1 MILQENGTRFCT
13 EGKVFTIGGIICAN
27 DESEYAGLCGT
38 VTEIRSGDD
47 HETENDTPDIYCAFD
62 PPTSE
67 NMVLELESRFSALYG
82 EPKTMD
88 DIALDSVIMAP
99 EMLEPSAE
107 PPAEGVDLS
116 GKMEVVAGIFAKV
129 LQMPDG
135 DLRALRAFPCAPA
148 DEEAASW
155 EVVTEVCSLG
165 GCDMSVYS
173 FENERSARLFAA
185 LLKRTGCRLRYD
197 AACPRCYTEYQR
209 AILKESEDTVV
220 LWDVRMTSAELK
232 HRAELQEWAAQ
243 IQECRSS
250 GLSVSEWCRQQGVTT
265 TLLASFSGIPL
276 SFAEAQILPSKKTV
290 KMLRS
295 GLKK

>member
-173 FENERSARLFAA
+173 FADERSARLFAA

-197 AACPRCYTEYQR
+197 AACPRCYAEYQR
-209 AILKESEDTVV
+209 AILKESED
-220 LWDVRMTSAELK
+220 M
-232 HRAELQEWAAQ
+232 
-243 IQECRSS
+243 
-250 GLSVSEWCRQQGVTT
+250 
-265 TLLASFSGIPL
+265 
-276 SFAEAQILPSKKTV
+276 
-290 KMLRS
+290 
-295 GLKK
+295 

>member
-197 AACPRCYTEYQR
+197 AACPRCYAEYQR